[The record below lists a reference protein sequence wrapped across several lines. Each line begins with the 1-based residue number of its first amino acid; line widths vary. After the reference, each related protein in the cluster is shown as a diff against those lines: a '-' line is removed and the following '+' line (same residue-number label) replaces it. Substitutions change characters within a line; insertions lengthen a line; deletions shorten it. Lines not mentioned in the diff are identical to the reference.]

1 MGVALVLL
9 SAVAYGLITAF
20 ILTIINEIAILIH
33 VGAVLEQPF
42 IVKILTT
49 LHLSVDSFSAAC
61 VWTVLLYVA
70 FIVLFQLP
78 PVQSL
83 QLKFKNIYEPEGEL
97 GDFLYDCWDDV
108 CERAGVNPDKYRLYI
123 QASPEI
129 NAFALGHNRVVVL
142 AGLINALT
150 YDELRG
156 VLAHELSHHDG
167 VQLCAPHLQF
177 AYHHL
182 LGVQRHRAFYSHR
195 QPVGVGVLADYCGH
209 YLCDSHH
216 AIRGKLQLRYLG
228 TVWIAH

>member
-108 CERAGVNPDKYRLYI
+108 CERAGVNPDKVRN
-123 QASPEI
+123 S
-129 NAFALGHNRVVVL
+129 VVFPQPDAPSKATKLPGAMARSIPFSTSL
-142 AGLINALT
+142 A
-150 YDELRG
+150 
-156 VLAHELSHHDG
+156 
-167 VQLCAPHLQF
+167 P
-177 AYHHL
+177 
-182 LGVQRHRAFYSHR
+182 
-195 QPVGVGVLADYCGH
+195 
-209 YLCDSHH
+209 
-216 AIRGKLQLRYLG
+216 
-228 TVWIAH
+228 

>member
-1 MGVALVLL
+1 MGWRIVSNIGGFAMGVALVLL

-83 QLKFKNIYEPEGEL
+83 QLKFKNIYYIYLNEL
-97 GDFLYDCWDDV
+97 FL
-108 CERAGVNPDKYRLYI
+108 I
-123 QASPEI
+123 
-129 NAFALGHNRVVVL
+129 
-142 AGLINALT
+142 
-150 YDELRG
+150 
-156 VLAHELSHHDG
+156 
-167 VQLCAPHLQF
+167 
-177 AYHHL
+177 
-182 LGVQRHRAFYSHR
+182 
-195 QPVGVGVLADYCGH
+195 
-209 YLCDSHH
+209 
-216 AIRGKLQLRYLG
+216 
-228 TVWIAH
+228 